1 LGIGTSLI
9 ALRNSLI
16 FILFPSFLDLVID
29 YVYPFSGEVALK
41 QATLHQLQVFEAIA
55 KHGSFTRAAEELFLT
70 QPTVSQQMKQLTKTI
85 SLPLFEQV
93 GKRLYLTDAGREVL
107 AASRDISERF
117 TQLEMTLA
125 DLKGLKQG
133 NLRLAATTT
142 AKYFVPRLLGSFRQ
156 RYPGISI
163 SLQVTNQQK
172 LLDRLAENLD
182 DLYFTGQP
190 PDNLDIMPRPVIE
203 NPLVVIA
210 AYNHPL
216 AQEKNIS
223 LQRLAKEP
231 FIMREPGSGTRIVVE
246 RFFAENRVTVNV
258 EMEIGSNEAIKQ
270 AIVGGLGI
278 SVLSRHALALEG
290 CNGPLVVL
298 DVEGFPIQRYWYVV
312 YPTGKQLSVVA
323 RTFLDYLLD
332 EGKQIAERTS
342 LEVHR

>member
-1 LGIGTSLI
+1 M
-9 ALRNSLI
+9 
-16 FILFPSFLDLVID
+16 
-29 YVYPFSGEVALK
+29 K
-41 QATLHQLQVFEAIA
+41 QATLHQLKVFEAIA
-55 KHGSFTRAAEELFLT
+55 EYGSFTRAAEELFLT
-70 QPTVSQQMKQLTKTI
+70 QPTVSQQIKQLTKAI
-85 SLPLFEQV
+85 GLPLFEQI
-93 GKRLYLTDAGREVL
+93 GKRLYLTDAGQEVL
-107 AASRDISERF
+107 KASRDISERF

-133 NLRLAATTT
+133 KLRLAATTT

-172 LLDRLAENLD
+172 LLERLAENLD

-190 PDNLDIMPRPVIE
+190 PDSLDIKPRPVIE

-223 LQRLAKEP
+223 LQRLAEEP
-231 FIMREPGSGTRIVVE
+231 FIMREPGSGTRLAVE
-246 RFFAENRVTVNV
+246 RFFAENRVGINNV

-290 CNGPLVVL
+290 LNGPLVVL
-298 DVEGFPIQRYWYVV
+298 DVEGFPIQRHWYVV

-332 EGKQIAERTS
+332 EGKQIAEQTS
-342 LEVHR
+342 LEVYR